1 MNNISELL
9 DQISSPDDLRHL
21 SVAQLPELCA
31 ELRRDI
37 VDELSVNPGHLASS
51 LGVVELTV
59 ALHYVFSTPYDR
71 IVWDVGHQAYGHKIL
86 TGRKDTFCT
95 NRKLHGIR
103 PFPTSSSMQ
112 GFRLSKGSLRSKR
125 TNAKKHWKNSNK
137 RLPRAL
143 PSAKIR
149 GVSAFVSPSRYTSV
163 WGICIAIWASAT
175 KRVST

>member
-71 IVWDVGHQAYGHKIL
+71 IVWDVGHQAYCHKIL
-86 TGRKDTFCT
+86 TAEKTRSAPTANCMAYAHSRLRWRASTTHSRVDT
-95 NRKLHGIR
+95 L
-103 PFPTSSSMQ
+103 PTQ
-112 GFRLSKGSLRSKR
+112 FRQR
-125 TNAKKHWKNSNK
+125 
-137 RLPRAL
+137 
-143 PSAKIR
+143 
-149 GVSAFVSPSRYTSV
+149 SV
-163 WGICIAIWASAT
+163 WLSLHANRTRRPSCSGSDRRWCHVWWA
-175 KRVST
+175 RF